1 MEAGARYFQ
10 KIGVRIGVKILRFEV
25 EFDLWEGRDMKLKIK
40 RIYEK
45 PQKEDGVRILVD
57 RLWPRGLGKEDAQID
72 LWLKEIAPSDGLRKW
87 FNHEP
92 EKWDEF
98 KRRYLEELGNKTQ
111 ELETIRSYIKK
122 GRVTLVF
129 GAKDERYNNATALM
143 EYLSQE

>member
-1 MEAGARYFQ
+1 
-10 KIGVRIGVKILRFEV
+10 
-25 EFDLWEGRDMKLKIK
+25 MKLKIK

-122 GRVTLVF
+122 GPCYSGFWSEGRKIQQCHGF
-129 GAKDERYNNATALM
+129 DGISESRIACSPK
-143 EYLSQE
+143 